1 MSLLQMK
8 NICKSFSG
16 VPVLKNVQL
25 TVEKGEVHALL
36 GENGAGKSTLMNVL
50 TGVFPR
56 DKGEI
61 EFDGK
66 ELKNITIKQSENL
79 GIAFVHQELNLFN
92 DLKVYENIF
101 LQKEYTTKFGC
112 LDKKKMIQEAER
124 LFQELGVDID
134 PTQQVSKLK
143 TSQKQ
148 LLEISK
154 ALFFKAKLL
163 ILDEPTTSLNN
174 DEVAHLF
181 DIVNNLKKKG
191 TSFIFI
197 SHKMPEIF
205 RLSDR
210 YTVFRNGEF
219 IGAGNIKDTTPE
231 DVTRMMVGEKY
242 SDQDVYEKRSL
253 GDIIL
258 ELKDF
263 SGEGFRNIN
272 LAVKKGS
279 IVGLTGLQGAGSSEL
294 MQCMFGVTRAY
305 SGEMRAMGKV
315 MRDHSIHT
323 AMKDQ
328 IAMLASNRK
337 ENSVIP
343 DMNILENMYLSEH
356 TLSAWKPA
364 ISKKKEIERYKK
376 YKEMLNIKANSC
388 EDLITSL
395 SGGNQQKVF
404 LARWLNT
411 DAEILLLDNPTQ
423 GIDVG
428 AKAEIYKLI
437 LELAKQGKTKL
448 IKIAKMVS
456 NFLLKFGIDI
466 RRKIFKQ
473 IIDQL
478 GGNLR
483 FVVSGA
489 AAIDKEV
496 AKGFNEF
503 GILTVQGYGL
513 TETAPV
519 LTAENEEH
527 IKYGSVGLP
536 MCNVEV
542 AIDNPNEQGIG
553 EVKAK
558 GPNVMLGYYEMEE
571 ETNEVIKDGWF
582 YTGDLGYLDKDGYLF
597 ITGRK
602 KNVIVLKNGKNIY
615 PEELEI
621 LINNL
626 PYVAESMVFGYPK
639 EDDLV
644 LSVKIVYNEEYVEE
658 MFPDLSAYEWEDKI
672 WDDIKKINKDMANYK
687 HIKKLIVTKEPMIK
701 TTTQKV
707 KRFEEIEKILKE
719 ETK

>member
-1 MSLLQMK
+1 MSLLQMR

-16 VPVLKNVQL
+16 IPVLKNVQL
-25 TVEKGEVHALL
+25 TVEQGEVHALL

-61 EFDGK
+61 EFDGT
-66 ELKNITIKQSENL
+66 ELKNITIRQSENM

-101 LQKEYTTKFGC
+101 LQKEYTTKLGR

-219 IGAGNIKDTTPE
+219 IGSGNIKDTTPE

-242 SDQDVYEKRSL
+242 SDQDVYEKRPL
-253 GDIIL
+253 GDTIL
-258 ELKDF
+258 ELKNF

-272 LAVKKGS
+272 LTVKKGS

-323 AMKDQ
+323 AMK
-328 IAMLASNRK
+328 
-337 ENSVIP
+337 
-343 DMNILENMYLSEH
+343 
-356 TLSAWKPA
+356 
-364 ISKKKEIERYKK
+364 
-376 YKEMLNIKANSC
+376 
-388 EDLITSL
+388 DLITSL

-437 LELAKQGKTKL
+437 LELAKQGKT
-448 IKIAKMVS
+448 
-456 NFLLKFGIDI
+456 
-466 RRKIFKQ
+466 
-473 IIDQL
+473 
-478 GGNLR
+478 
-483 FVVSGA
+483 
-489 AAIDKEV
+489 
-496 AKGFNEF
+496 
-503 GILTVQGYGL
+503 
-513 TETAPV
+513 
-519 LTAENEEH
+519 
-527 IKYGSVGLP
+527 
-536 MCNVEV
+536 
-542 AIDNPNEQGIG
+542 
-553 EVKAK
+553 
-558 GPNVMLGYYEMEE
+558 
-571 ETNEVIKDGWF
+571 
-582 YTGDLGYLDKDGYLF
+582 
-597 ITGRK
+597 
-602 KNVIVLKNGKNIY
+602 
-615 PEELEI
+615 I
-621 LINNL
+621 LINTL
-626 PYVAESMVFGYPK
+626 EIPE
-639 EDDLV
+639 
-644 LSVKIVYNEEYVEE
+644 I
-658 MFPDLSAYEWEDKI
+658 
-672 WDDIKKINKDMANYK
+672 
-687 HIKKLIVTKEPMIK
+687 
-701 TTTQKV
+701 QKV
-707 KRFEEIEKILKE
+707 ADYCAVFYNGEIIKILEHQEIDEMTVMMYSTNAAQAE
-719 ETK
+719 EGK

>member
-395 SGGNQQKVF
+395 SGGNQQKVIF
-404 LARWLNT
+404 GKWLERGPQVFMM
-411 DAEILLLDNPTQ
+411 DEPTR

-428 AKAEIYKLI
+428 AKYEIYELI
-437 LELAKQGKTKL
+437 IQMAKQGKT
-448 IKIAKMVS
+448 
-456 NFLLKFGIDI
+456 
-466 RRKIFKQ
+466 
-473 IIDQL
+473 II
-478 GGNLR
+478 
-483 FVVSGA
+483 VVSSEMPE
-489 AAIDKEV
+489 IL
-496 AKGFNEF
+496 
-503 GILTVQGYGL
+503 GITNRIGVMSNGHL
-513 TETAPV
+513 
-519 LTAENEEH
+519 
-527 IKYGSVGLP
+527 S
-536 MCNVEV
+536 
-542 AIDNPNEQGIG
+542 GI
-553 EVKAK
+553 VNTK
-558 GPNVMLGYYEMEE
+558 
-571 ETNEVIKDGWF
+571 ETNQ
-582 YTGDLGYLDKDGYLF
+582 
-597 ITGRK
+597 
-602 KNVIVLKNGKNIY
+602 
-615 PEELEI
+615 EEL
-621 LINNL
+621 LR
-626 PYVAESMVFGYPK
+626 
-639 EDDLV
+639 
-644 LSVKIVYNEEYVEE
+644 
-658 MFPDLSAYEWEDKI
+658 LSAKY
-672 WDDIKKINKDMANYK
+672 
-687 HIKKLIVTKEPMIK
+687 L
-701 TTTQKV
+701 
-707 KRFEEIEKILKE
+707 
-719 ETK
+719 